1 MPSAR
6 CAEIKSTK
14 PRSSAFVQDRLRSYE
29 HTEEMGDDKEIDTER
44 KEDDGENENNQTEK
58 NDSKKKDTKNEKV
71 VSDDEIENNSKLKI

>member
-6 CAEIKSTK
+6 CAEIKCTK

-44 KEDDGENENNQTEK
+44 KEDDGENVNLNVT
-58 NDSKKKDTKNEKV
+58 TV
-71 VSDDEIENNSKLKI
+71 IIPTCGRVSYRLIL